1 MNFTKN
7 IINLVL
13 ISFII
18 VNARTSNH
26 TDIKNQAVIQE
37 NNDSLS
43 DSIKITILYDNYVN
57 LDETQADWGFSCL
70 IENTE
75 NTILFDT
82 GTNPDILIKNANIL
96 NKDLSQIDI
105 VVISHNH
112 LDHTGGLFKVLE
124 QANNTK
130 VYLPYST
137 SNEYL
142 QKVEKT
148 GALSF
153 SKKNS
158 LQICKNCYLTGE
170 LGDEIKEQSLIIDT
184 KNGLVVIT
192 GCSHPGIVNIVE
204 TAKDKFGKEV
214 FMVLGGFHLLNH
226 SNEMISEIITEL
238 KKLGVKKCGATH
250 CSGEEAIQLFK
261 TSFGESFFQMGT
273 GQIIKVSL

>member
-1 MNFTKN
+1 MSFTKN

-18 VNARTSNH
+18 VNAKANSLTN
-26 TDIKNQAVIQE
+26 TKNQDSIQV
-37 NNDSLS
+37 NN
-43 DSIKITILYDNYVN
+43 DSIKITVLYDNYVH
-57 LDETQADWGFSCL
+57 LEGTQADWGFSCL
-70 IENTE
+70 LENNE

-82 GTNPDILIKNANIL
+82 GTNPDILIKNADMLNI
-96 NKDLSQIDI
+96 DLSQVDI

-124 QANNTK
+124 QAKNAK

-137 SNEYL
+137 PDEYV
-142 QKVEKT
+142 QKIEKT

-153 SKKNS
+153 SEKDS
-158 LQICKNCYLTGE
+158 IQICKKFYLTGE
-170 LGDEIKEQSLIIDT
+170 LGDKIKEQSLIIDT

-214 FMVLGGFHLLNH
+214 YMVLGGFHLLDH
-226 SNEMISEIITEL
+226 SKQMVSEIITEL
-238 KKLGVKKCGATH
+238 KNLGVKKCGATH
-250 CSGEEAIQLFK
+250 CTGDEAIQLFK
-261 TSFGESFFQMGT
+261 TSFGDNFFEMGT
-273 GQIIKVSL
+273 GQIINVSS